1 MVIVAPV
8 AGRVI
13 AMADVPDPVFASGML
28 GKGCGVWPSGSVV
41 RAPAAGVVSVAM
53 SHAVAI
59 SCDGGVELLVHV
71 GLDTV
76 EMGGEGFELLVS
88 PGDHIMAGQEL
99 DRVNRDKIAAAGHPD
114 CVVVSV
120 SNSSEL
126 AGVSLVSKPGSSV
139 RAGQPLLSV
148 ST

>member
-59 SCDGGVELLVHV
+59 SCDGGVELSC
-71 GLDTV
+71 TWA
-76 EMGGEGFELLVS
+76 S
-88 PGDHIMAGQEL
+88 T
-99 DRVNRDKIAAAGHPD
+99 RSRWAARA
-114 CVVVSV
+114 
-120 SNSSEL
+120 SS
-126 AGVSLVSKPGSSV
+126 SS
-139 RAGQPLLSV
+139 
-148 ST
+148 

>member
-1 MVIVAPV
+1 M
-8 AGRVI
+8 
-13 AMADVPDPVFASGML
+13 
-28 GKGCGVWPSGSVV
+28 
-41 RAPAAGVVSVAM
+41 
-53 SHAVAI
+53 
-59 SCDGGVELLVHV
+59 HV

-99 DRVNRDKIAAAGHPD
+99 VRVNRDKIAAAGHPD

>member
-59 SCDGGVELLVHV
+59 SCDSGVELLVHV
-71 GLDTV
+71 GLDMV

-88 PGDHIMAGQEL
+88 PGDHITAGQEL
-99 DRVNRDKIAAAGHPD
+99 VRVNRDKIAAAGHPD

-126 AGVSLVSKPGSSV
+126 AGVSLVPKPGSSV